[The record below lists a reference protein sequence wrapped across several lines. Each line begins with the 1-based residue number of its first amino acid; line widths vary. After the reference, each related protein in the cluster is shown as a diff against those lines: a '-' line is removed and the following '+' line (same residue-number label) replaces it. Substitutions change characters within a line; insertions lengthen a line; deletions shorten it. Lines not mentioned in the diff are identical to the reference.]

1 MTKKGGKAIAAGAYG
16 CVFRP
21 RLKCENDNDNDNN
34 TGVSKLMENDE
45 ANEEMDE
52 IEKINKNIKDIPNAE
67 NHFMINNINM
77 CKPKRLTE
85 EDKVDFDLKCKNF
98 VDDQG
103 RYVSASNVNNMLN
116 DLSIINMPDLGIDL
130 HNYISSNVPFTDE
143 NFKKFNRMMINLIKN
158 GVVPMNENNVIH
170 HDLKDQNVM
179 VDNNDNTIIVDW
191 GFAGVSS
198 PQEIIPKNIM
208 NRPFQ
213 FNTPFSSMLINSK
226 FKKNYKDICNNN
238 VAKNL
243 SRAENIEL
251 IKFLYARHV
260 RGKRGHE
267 NYLTELINKMDPS
280 KNFVDLMANYNADV
294 LDNFV
299 KDCNFDM
306 EDYFTKVY
314 IFNCDVWGICSTFFK
329 FLTNREYMSRLSPDL
344 NALALENYY
353 KIIFK
358 ICFEKG
364 NEKINV
370 DELIALLVP
379 LSDSKEKSP
388 IVSTEPESTPLK
400 SKEEVINK
408 NPIFEFQNNYNMVS
422 KSTETAVKDIA
433 MLASSAVEKTIGFKP
448 KSNKSR
454 KKRCPNGSRR
464 NKKSKKCVV
473 HSGANKGQIVQTVR

>member
-1 MTKKGGKAIAAGAYG
+1 MKKKGGKAIAAGAYG

-21 RLKCENDNDNDNN
+21 RLKCENDKDNQN
-34 TGVSKLMENDE
+34 TSGVSKLMETEE
-45 ANEEMDE
+45 ANLEMDE

-67 NHFMINNINM
+67 NHFMINNISM
-77 CKPKRLTE
+77 CKPKALSE
-85 EDKVDFDLKCKNF
+85 EDKIDFDNKCKNF

-103 RYVSASNVNNMLN
+103 RYVSASNVNNMLD

-130 HNYISSNVPFTDE
+130 HNYISANVPFSDE

-267 NYLTELINKMDPS
+267 NYLTELITKMDPS
-280 KNFVDLMANYNADV
+280 KKFVDLMANYNADI

-329 FLTNREYMSRLSPDL
+329 FLTNKEYLDKLSPEL
-344 NALALENYY
+344 KSLAVDNYY
-353 KIIFK
+353 KIIFN

-364 NEKINV
+364 NEKINIG
-370 DELIALLVP
+370 ELTSLLAEI
-379 LSDSKEKSP
+379 SDD
-388 IVSTEPESTPLK
+388 STSITIEVEPESIPLTVEEKIIEKTPVQTFISRS
-400 SKEEVINK
+400 SKK
-408 NPIFEFQNNYNMVS
+408 
-422 KSTETAVKDIA
+422 AVKDISQ
-433 MLASSAVEKTIGFKP
+433 MASEVVEKTFQVKP
-448 KSNKSR
+448 NLKKSR

-464 NKKSKKCVV
+464 NKKSKKCVI
-473 HSGANKGQIVQTVR
+473 HSGSNKGTIVNSV